1 MKSGNTIRYGIF
13 DIKNDTIFKNQFE
26 IDLLKKEM
34 SVSSFEFELMSN
46 LLDKEKIS
54 IDVGAHLGTYTY
66 YMIKNSKRS
75 WAFEPNPQFFENLK
89 SLSPN
94 LIVKQIALSDQNGEA
109 FLRIPAKA
117 LGRGTIEKD
126 NTLEEFENIDFISV
140 EQKKLDD
147 YELETVGLIKIDVEG
162 HELSVLNGA
171 KNLLIR
177 DKPALLIEAEERHK
191 RNAVI
196 KVRKFLEEL
205 DYKGF
210 FLSESGLEKI
220 ENFQQEYHQ
229 NPRNIKG
236 KEKVGIYI
244 NNFLFLPKDKLQKIF
259 IFLK

>member
-1 MKSGNTIRYGIF
+1 
-13 DIKNDTIFKNQFE
+13 
-26 IDLLKKEM
+26 M
-34 SVSSFEFELMSN
+34 SVDSLEFELISN
-46 LLDKEKIS
+46 LLDREKIS
-54 IDVGAHLGTYTY
+54 IDAGAHLGTYTSH
-66 YMIKNSKRS
+66 MIKNSKRC
-75 WAFEPNPQFFENLK
+75 WAFEPNPQFFEKLK
-89 SLSPN
+89 SISPN
-94 LIVKQIALSDQNGEA
+94 LIVKQVALSDQNGEV
-109 FLRIPAKA
+109 FLRVPGKE

-126 NTLEEFENIDFISV
+126 NTLEEFENINVISV
-140 EQKKLDD
+140 KQKKLDD

-177 DKPALLIEAEERHK
+177 DRPTLLIEVEERHK

-196 KVRKFLEEL
+196 KLRKFLEEL

-229 NPRNIKG
+229 NTRNIKG

-244 NNFLFLPKDKLQKIF
+244 NNFLFLPKDESQNIS
-259 IFLK
+259 IYLK